1 VNGVIDTLR
10 RGRIRVVATDIDG
23 TLMRGDGTISA
34 RTRAALR
41 LADTAGAAVM
51 LVTAR
56 PVRWLDHAVRQIDV
70 PAYVICSNGTVV
82 YDLEH
87 RTSGDVLAIAS
98 GTALTLAGRLRAEL
112 PELAFGVESPQ
123 GLGHEPGYVTAP
135 YDDPSTDPGRRVGA
149 LETLLD
155 RPIVKLLAQHPALDA
170 DTLHEL
176 ARAATESVVEA
187 SFSGA
192 GGLLEMGPLGVTKA
206 STLARWCARR
216 GIGADEVVA
225 FGDMPNDLPMLLWAG
240 LGYAVA
246 NCHPR
251 VRAAVGHV
259 CAANDA
265 DGVAEALESIFS

>member
-1 VNGVIDTLR
+1 M
-10 RGRIRVVATDIDG
+10 VATDIDG

-41 LADTAGAAVM
+41 LARAAGADVI

-70 PAYVICSNGTVV
+70 PAYVICSNGTVL

-87 RTSGDVLAIAS
+87 RSTGDVLAIES
-98 GTALTLAGRLRAEL
+98 GTALALAGRLRAEV
-112 PELAFGVESPQ
+112 PGLAFGVESPA

-135 YDDPSTDPGRRVGA
+135 YDDPSTDPGRRVGT
-149 LETLLD
+149 LETLVD
-155 RPIVKLLAQHPALDA
+155 RPIVKLLAQHAELDA
-170 DTLHEL
+170 DTLCEL
-176 ARAATESVVEA
+176 ARTVTDSVVEA
-187 SFSGA
+187 SFSGS

-216 GIGADEVVA
+216 GVAADEVVA
-225 FGDMPNDLPMLLWAG
+225 FGDMPNDLPMLRWAG

-246 NCHPR
+246 NGHPR

-259 CAANDA
+259 CPANDA
-265 DGVAEALESIFS
+265 DGVAEALESIFG